1 MCVTAF
7 VQGDMRLMTEKGTT
21 ILEALRRVSLSA
33 AYDPAGERGW
43 HIMAL
48 TEPERIVE
56 AARLLFAEEFSLS
69 FVTAAHVSQGFEI
82 IYQFFRWDDGLRV
95 ELRVSVSSGR
105 EVPSLSSFY
114 QGAAWHERE
123 ICDFFGLGFSG
134 HPGLKPLILTR
145 QEKGL
150 NPLLKQQNSVRPRED
165 LFLG

>member
-1 MCVTAF
+1 MQF
-7 VQGDMRLMTEKGTT
+7 MTEKSKA
-21 ILEALRRVSLSA
+21 ILAALRKVSLSA

-43 HIMAL
+43 HISAL

-56 AARLLFAEEFSLS
+56 AARLLLAEEFSLS
-69 FVTAAHVSQGFEI
+69 FVTAVHVSQGFEI

-95 ELRVSVSSGR
+95 ELRLSVLTGQ
-105 EVPSLSSFY
+105 EVPSLSTLY

-123 ICDFFGLGFSG
+123 ICDFFGIGFSG

-150 NPLLKQQNSVRPRED
+150 NPLLKQQNSVRSCED